1 MLPYQTIFSQ
11 YFKDKP
17 VKKAYLFGSFARGET
32 SENSDV
38 DVLIDLDYE
47 KGADFFLFIEM
58 QENLSRLIGRKVD
71 LVSSNGLSKFI
82 KPIIDNEKQLIY
94 EEKSSK

>member
-1 MLPYQTIFSQ
+1 MLPFQNIFSQ

-17 VKKAYLFGSFARGET
+17 VKKAYLFGSFVRGEN
-32 SENSDV
+32 SENSDI

-58 QENLSRLIGRKVD
+58 QENLTKLTGRKVD

-82 KPIIDNEKQLIY
+82 KPIIDKEKQLIY
-94 EEKSSK
+94 EKKSAK